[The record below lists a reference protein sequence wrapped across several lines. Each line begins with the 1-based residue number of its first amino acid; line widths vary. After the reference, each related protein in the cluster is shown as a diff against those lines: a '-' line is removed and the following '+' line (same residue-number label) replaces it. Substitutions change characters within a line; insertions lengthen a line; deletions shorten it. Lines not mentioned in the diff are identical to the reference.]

1 MDNQNPQKIESMREE
16 RFTAL
21 EQENKTLKM
30 EIDILK
36 KVAQMVSAV
45 GTKVYCKILST
56 ILPTLQIFQLY
67 SVQLL
72 AVLRVPQ

>member
-21 EQENKTLKM
+21 EQEKKTLKM

-36 KVAQMVSAV
+36 KVSILE
-45 GTKVYCKILST
+45 KKSVYNQNCYL
-56 ILPTLQIFQLY
+56 
-67 SVQLL
+67 
-72 AVLRVPQ
+72 

>member
-36 KVAQMVSAV
+36 KVKMLEEKG
-45 GTKVYCKILST
+45 GTTPHCVE
-56 ILPTLQIFQLY
+56 
-67 SVQLL
+67 
-72 AVLRVPQ
+72 

>member
-1 MDNQNPQKIESMREE
+1 MDNQNPQKIESKCEE

-21 EQENKTLKM
+21 EKENKTLKM

-45 GTKVYCKILST
+45 GTKVYCKILSI
-56 ILPTLQIFQLY
+56 ILPSFIQILK
-67 SVQLL
+67 
-72 AVLRVPQ
+72 